1 MKKIIH
7 KLIKIHKKLFI
18 PLLVVFGINYS
29 ILIILKIIPF
39 KELNEFRTKP
49 VSTRLYDCD
58 NHLIQ
63 IIALEDGLRR
73 EWTDI
78 ESIPKE
84 VQKLMLKAEDKRFYF
99 HHGVDIFAVLNA
111 FRQNTESSRTV
122 RGASTITMQLA
133 KMIYPEENRTFAV
146 KIKDAINAIRI
157 EAKLS
162 KKQILELYLNSVPF
176 GYNCEG
182 ITSAARMFYGKELK
196 NLSTEEISCLSV
208 ITRRPKDY
216 NPITNPQECA
226 QRASLLNPKE
236 DDYENLLAT
245 AKAAYIHSCP
255 FLLPHYVNYLRQNY
269 LSGMPIVATHHH

>member
-7 KLIKIHKKLFI
+7 KLIKNHKKIFI
-18 PLLVVFGINYS
+18 PLLVVFGINYT

-111 FRQNTESSRTV
+111 FRQNTESSRPV

-133 KMIYPEENRTFAV
+133 KM
-146 KIKDAINAIRI
+146 
-157 EAKLS
+157 L
-162 KKQILELYLNSVPF
+162 
-176 GYNCEG
+176 C
-182 ITSAARMFYGKELK
+182 
-196 NLSTEEISCLSV
+196 
-208 ITRRPKDY
+208 
-216 NPITNPQECA
+216 
-226 QRASLLNPKE
+226 
-236 DDYENLLAT
+236 YEN
-245 AKAAYIHSCP
+245 
-255 FLLPHYVNYLRQNY
+255 
-269 LSGMPIVATHHH
+269 MHHLISTSNKNEEKKKK